1 MCGRVLGK
9 ILVSMEGG
17 NSDPRV
23 PPDEARDEQ
32 GTLRQIEEMLKQIV
46 SGRSEVR
53 YKTGS
58 FLGVLSGF

>member
-1 MCGRVLGK
+1 
-9 ILVSMEGG
+9 MEGG